1 MERITLRWDGLES
14 TAYALGSG
22 PVVLCLH
29 GFPDHAGSFRHQ
41 LPALAAAGYRAVAPT
56 MRGYEPSS
64 QPDTS
69 ASSYHPLRV
78 AHDVVAWARQLSD
91 HPVHLVGHDWGAV
104 ATYLALAL
112 APERF
117 ARAATIAVPPLHVV
131 QSAPWRLPRQLRL
144 SWYMFFFQ
152 LRGIADRAVARDDF
166 AFLERLW
173 RDWSPGWSW
182 DPAEMD
188 ALKATFRQPGV
199 LRAALG
205 YYRAMFNPLLADSLA
220 LQRLARKPCSVP
232 LLAITG
238 ATDGCM
244 DTRLYDMLDPALFP
258 AGLRVERVAGGG
270 HFAHQERP
278 DEVNRLLIDWLAAAR

>member
-14 TAYALGSG
+14 TAYAAGSG

-64 QPDTS
+64 QPDAS
-69 ASSYHPLRV
+69 ASSYHPLRL
-78 AHDVVAWARQLSD
+78 AHDVVAWSRQLSEE
-91 HPVHLVGHDWGAV
+91 PVRVVGHDWGAV

-117 ARAATIAVPPLHVV
+117 ARAATIAAAPVDVV
-131 QSAPWRLPRQLRL
+131 QRAPLRLPSQLRL

-152 LRGIADRAVARDDF
+152 LRGIADRAVARNDF

-173 RDWSPGWSW
+173 RDWSPGWRF
-182 DPAEMD
+182 DPAELE
-188 ALKATFRQPGV
+188 AVKATFRQPGV
-199 LRAALG
+199 LRSALG
-205 YYRAMFNPLLADSLA
+205 YYRALFNPFLADSLA
-220 LQRLARKPCSVP
+220 LSRLARKPCTVP

-238 ATDGCM
+238 ASDGCM
-244 DTRLYDMLDPALFP
+244 DTRLHDMLDRSLFP
-258 AGLRVERVAGGG
+258 AGLRVERVAGAG

-278 DEVNRLLIDWLAAAR
+278 DEVNRLLIDWLAPAR

>member
-14 TAYALGSG
+14 TAFALGSG

-29 GFPDHAGSFRHQ
+29 GFPDDARSFRHQ
-41 LPALAAAGYRAVAPT
+41 LPALANAGYRAVAPT

-64 QPDTS
+64 QPDAS
-69 ASSYHPLRV
+69 PSSYHPLRV
-78 AHDVVAWARQLSD
+78 AHDVVTWARQLSAE
-91 HPVHLVGHDWGAV
+91 PVHLLGHDWGAV
-104 ATYLALAL
+104 AAYLALAL

-131 QSAPWRLPRQLRL
+131 QAAPFRLPRQLRL
-144 SWYMFFFQ
+144 SWYMFYFQ

-173 RDWSPGWSW
+173 RDWSPGWSF
-182 DPAEMD
+182 DPP
-188 ALKATFRQPGV
+188 ALDSVKSTFRQPGV

-205 YYRAMFNPLLADSLA
+205 YYRAMFNPFLADSLA
-220 LQRLARKPCSVP
+220 MQRLARKPCTVP

-238 ATDGCM
+238 ASDGCM
-244 DTRLYDMLDPALFP
+244 DTRLYDTIDPALFP
-258 AGLRVERVAGGG
+258 GGLRVERVAGAG
-270 HFAHQERP
+270 HFVHQEKP
-278 DEVNRLLIDWLAAAR
+278 DDVNRMLIDWLAPAR